1 MNDDLQIFCNDFTS
15 LQIFIVTRQKVIFE
29 IRKLILKSYLCF
41 ASRYTGDSGAKNM
54 AQIKA
59 QIGTKGAKM
68 AICFHRNAN
77 PKAYTSKHPKHRK
90 TLSSRE

>member
-15 LQIFIVTRQKVIFE
+15 LQIFGVTGQKLE
-29 IRKLILKSYLCF
+29 NSLKSYLCF
-41 ASRYTGDSGAKNM
+41 ASKYTGDSGAKNM